1 MIEAVAMSR
10 FVILL
15 GGDLIRTPRVDRAV
29 AGARVIAADGG
40 MRHAALLGVVPEL
53 WTGDFDSVPD
63 GLAAEWPDVPR
74 EVFPSAKDKSD
85 GELAVAAALAR
96 GATSLVLAGAFGGAR
111 ADHAFLHLA
120 LAIRLAEEGVP
131 TSLTDGAQ
139 EGWPLLDGEAGFD
152 YAPGTLFS
160 VVGFSELSGL
170 SVEGAR
176 WPLYR
181 VTVPLGS
188 SWTLSNEVA
197 DGLRV
202 ILENGRAM
210 LIAHPYPAGQRN

>member
-1 MIEAVAMSR
+1 MSR

-40 MRHAALLGVVPEL
+40 MRHAKMLEVVPEL

-63 GLAAEWPDVPR
+63 GLEAQWPDVPR
-74 EVFPSAKDKSD
+74 EMFPSAKDKSD

-96 GATSLVLAGAFGGAR
+96 GATSLLFAGAFGGPR

-120 LAIRLAEEGVP
+120 LAMRLADEGVP

-139 EGWPLLDGEAGFD
+139 EGWPLLEGEARFD

-160 VVGFSELSGL
+160 VVGFSELKGL

-176 WPLYR
+176 WPLDK
-181 VTVPLGS
+181 VIVPLGS

-197 DGLRV
+197 DGLR
-202 ILENGRAM
+202 ISLEHGRAM
-210 LIAHPYPAGQRN
+210 LIAHPYPAEQQN